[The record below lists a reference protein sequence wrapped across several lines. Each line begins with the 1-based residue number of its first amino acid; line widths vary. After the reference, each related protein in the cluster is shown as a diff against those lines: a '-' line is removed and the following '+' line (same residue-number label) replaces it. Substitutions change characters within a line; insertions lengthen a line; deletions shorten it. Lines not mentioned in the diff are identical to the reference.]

1 MLRFIVN
8 VLAALLVG
16 IVAFYLY
23 GAVLPQ
29 RAAVVVAVLVA
40 TTELASPIVA
50 KNHGL
55 SIRVMGKLAL
65 PLVVWPILA
74 IVLEHGLR
82 LDWATGMAV
91 AAIGAA
97 ATGFLAAGHGS
108 GRESLRL
115 AGASIA
121 TAIALYSTVATIVT
135 DAPATAMAA
144 ASIAVGV
151 ATLVVYQAGV
161 WPGRHERALLWAAGA
176 CGCVAVAWGAIDVL
190 TMAQF

>member
-23 GAVLPQ
+23 DAVLPQ

-40 TTELASPIVA
+40 TMELASPIVA

-65 PLVVWPILA
+65 PLVVWPVLA
-74 IVLEHGLR
+74 IALERGLR

-91 AAIGAA
+91 AAVGAA
-97 ATGFLAAGHGS
+97 ATGFLAASHGS
-108 GRESLRL
+108 GRESSRL
-115 AGASIA
+115 AGAGIA
-121 TAIALYSTVATIVT
+121 TAIALYSMVATIVT

-144 ASIAVGV
+144 ASIAVCV
-151 ATLVVYQAGV
+151 AVLVVYQAGV
-161 WPGRHERALLWAAGA
+161 WPGRHERALLRAACLCACVAAAWAALG
-176 CGCVAVAWGAIDVL
+176 ITL
-190 TMAQF
+190 T

>member
-29 RAAVVVAVLVA
+29 HAAVVVAVLIA
-40 TTELASPIVA
+40 SIELASPMIA

-65 PLVVWPILA
+65 PLMVWPILA
-74 IVLEHGLR
+74 AALERGLQ
-82 LDWATGMAV
+82 LDWATGMAL
-91 AAIGAA
+91 AAVGAV
-97 ATGFLAAGHGS
+97 ATGFLSAGHGS

-115 AGASIA
+115 AGAGIA
-121 TAIALYSTVATIVT
+121 TAIALYAMVASIVNV
-135 DAPATAMAA
+135 APATAMAA
-144 ASIAVGV
+144 ASVAVGV

-176 CGCVAVAWGAIDVL
+176 CGCVAFLWTASFAL
-190 TMAQF
+190 TMA

>member
-1 MLRFIVN
+1 MFRFVVN

-16 IVAFYLY
+16 VTAFYLY
-23 GAVLPQ
+23 DAVLPSH
-29 RAAVVVAVLVA
+29 AAGTLAVLIA
-40 TTELASPIVA
+40 ALELVSPIIA

-65 PLVVWPILA
+65 PLLVWPVLA
-74 IVLEHGLR
+74 IALERGLQF
-82 LDWATGMAV
+82 DWATGMTLAAV
-91 AAIGAA
+91 GAVG
-97 ATGFLAAGHGS
+97 TGFLSAGHGS

-115 AGASIA
+115 AGAGIA
-121 TAIALYSTVATIVT
+121 TAIALYAMVATIVT
-135 DAPATAMAA
+135 DGPPTAMVA

-176 CGCVAVAWGAIDVL
+176 CGCVAFFWGASYMIAL
-190 TMAQF
+190 M

>member
-1 MLRFIVN
+1 MFRFVVN
-8 VLAALLVG
+8 VLVALLVG
-16 IVAFYLY
+16 VAAFYLY

-29 RAAVVVAVLVA
+29 SASVVVAVLIA
-40 TTELASPIVA
+40 TMELASPLVA

-55 SIRVMGKLAL
+55 SIRVMSKLAL
-65 PLVVWPILA
+65 PLVVWPVLA
-74 IVLEHGLR
+74 IALERGLR

-91 AAIGAA
+91 AAVGAA

-115 AGASIA
+115 AGAIIV
-121 TAIALYSTVATIVT
+121 TAIALYAMVVTIVADGT
-135 DAPATAMAA
+135 ATAMAA
-144 ASIAVGV
+144 ASIAVCV

-176 CGCVAVAWGAIDVL
+176 CGCVALLWGASFAIA
-190 TMAQF
+190 MM

>member
-1 MLRFIVN
+1 MLRFVVN
-8 VLAALLVG
+8 ILAAVLIG
-16 IVAFYLY
+16 IIAIYLY

-29 RAAVVVAVLVA
+29 RAAVEVAALIA
-40 TTELASPIVA
+40 AIELASPIVA

-55 SIRVMGKLAL
+55 SVRVMGKLAL
-65 PLVVWPILA
+65 PLVVWPVLA

-91 AAIGAA
+91 AAIGAT

-115 AGASIA
+115 AGAGIA
-121 TAIALYSTVATIVT
+121 TAIALYAMVASIVNV
-135 DAPATAMAA
+135 APATAMAA
-144 ASIAVGV
+144 ASVAVGV

-161 WPGRHERALLWAAGA
+161 WPGRHERALLRAACVCACVAAAWAALG
-176 CGCVAVAWGAIDVL
+176 I
-190 TMAQF
+190 TPK

>member
-23 GAVLPQ
+23 SAVLPQ
-29 RAAVVVAVLVA
+29 RAAVVVAALTA
-40 TTELASPIVA
+40 AIELASPIVA

-55 SIRVMGKLAL
+55 SVRVAGKLAL

-82 LDWATGMAV
+82 LDWATGMAL

-97 ATGFLAAGHGS
+97 TTGFLAAGHGS

-115 AGASIA
+115 AGAGIA
-121 TAIALYSTVATIVT
+121 TAIALYAMVASIIVG
-135 DAPATAMAA
+135 APATAMIA

-176 CGCVAVAWGAIDVL
+176 CGCVALFWGASFAIA
-190 TMAQF
+190 MM

>member
-1 MLRFIVN
+1 MFRFAVN

-29 RAAVVVAVLVA
+29 HAAVAVAVLIA
-40 TTELASPIVA
+40 AIELASPVVA

-55 SIRVMGKLAL
+55 SIRIMGKLAL

-115 AGASIA
+115 AGAGTA
-121 TAIALYSTVATIVT
+121 TAVALYAMVASIVSV
-135 DAPATAMAA
+135 APATAMAA
-144 ASIAVGV
+144 ASVAVGV

-176 CGCVAVAWGAIDVL
+176 CGSVALLWSASWVFTLI
-190 TMAQF
+190 